1 MTITAKEASPNLL
14 QNTLTGTY
22 QMNDSS
28 NTNNLHANDDSS
40 STEQKPSLSS
50 RLCNRKSLTRLFIAS
65 LILAFIIY
73 VIIDSSSSGNKDIA
87 RISGEFLSWVEDHPV
102 IGVFAVIGVYTVAT
116 ILFIPGFVLTVGS
129 GFVFANVFG
138 LGVGVLLA
146 STAVFLGASFG
157 AICAFFLGRY
167 LLRDVIETKM
177 VDQET
182 GRPRYPVL
190 TAIDAALEQNGL
202 RIVFLL
208 RLSPIIPFNAI
219 NYILGV
225 TAVPS
230 RAYIL
235 SCLGMIPGTILYVF
249 VGSSAGSLVES
260 TGKESGGSIAL
271 RITSIV
277 VGIVLGIAAV
287 AATTFYAKK
296 ELKKIIEENENGE
309 GQVS

>member
-1 MTITAKEASPNLL
+1 MTITAKEASPLLL

-73 VIIDSSSSGNKDIA
+73 VVIDSSSSGNKDIA
-87 RISGEFLSWVEDHPV
+87 SISSEFLSWVEDHPV

-225 TAVPS
+225 THSP
-230 RAYIL
+230 
-235 SCLGMIPGTILYVF
+235 
-249 VGSSAGSLVES
+249 
-260 TGKESGGSIAL
+260 
-271 RITSIV
+271 
-277 VGIVLGIAAV
+277 
-287 AATTFYAKK
+287 
-296 ELKKIIEENENGE
+296 
-309 GQVS
+309 